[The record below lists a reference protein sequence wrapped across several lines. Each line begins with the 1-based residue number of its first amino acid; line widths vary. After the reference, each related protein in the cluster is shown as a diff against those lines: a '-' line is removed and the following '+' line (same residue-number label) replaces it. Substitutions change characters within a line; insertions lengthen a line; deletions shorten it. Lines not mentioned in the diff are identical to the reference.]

1 MSGPDSGPEFSAGRP
16 RPWQPDDLLN
26 GNSNT
31 ERAAYGVVPGVAGA
45 NAREPVPPETLGGLV
60 REFSKAAAEMA
71 VEFGKG
77 CRDIVR
83 QSLGNRDSVLVRSFG
98 KVRDS
103 YLGKTV
109 TRLRGKL
116 RFINEYLPEDKEPLH
131 AWSVIVFVS
140 FLAFA
145 GA

>member
-1 MSGPDSGPEFSAGRP
+1 MSGPDSGPEFFAGRP
-16 RPWQPDDLLN
+16 RPWRPDDLLN
-26 GNSNT
+26 VNSNT
-31 ERAAYGVVPGVAGA
+31 ERAAYGVVPGVVGA
-45 NAREPVPPETLGGLV
+45 NANEPVPPETVGGLV

-103 YLGKTV
+103 YLGKIV